1 MSHDERIMNVL
12 CANIFST
19 LLINVTANR
28 QCNYAF
34 QLMKQSLPRPCY
46 LVVVV
51 SRCREMAMT
60 VVMVVVV
67 VGEETM
73 EGARCASVH
82 EASVSVKEK
91 EGGKE

>member
-1 MSHDERIMNVL
+1 
-12 CANIFST
+12 
-19 LLINVTANR
+19 
-28 QCNYAF
+28 
-34 QLMKQSLPRPCY
+34 MKQSPPRPCY

-67 VGEETM
+67 GERDDGGSEM
-73 EGARCASVH
+73 RECVH

-91 EGGKE
+91 EGEGKERRERERRRPLEVIFNHRDDGRFPGGPLTLAQETG